1 VGFEQKSAL
10 LDPKA
15 YQSLSGPEAIR
26 FSEAN
31 DGVYFG
37 KNSRNI
43 CILLRIFPLYSLAVC
58 SLKTALHLTM
68 KQLLM
73 DLDGARCRQVLTWQ
87 GERQTETRE
96 LLIVR
101 LVASDLLRLS
111 VEREQAAVEKSDQN
125 EEIRRISTL
134 KLSQIRFLSFVTDFL
149 CDHFGFFRSRQM

>member
-1 VGFEQKSAL
+1 MKRGSLDLEQKSSL

-15 YQSLSGPEAIR
+15 YQSLSGSEAIR

-73 DLDGARCRQVLTWQ
+73 DLDGAR
-87 GERQTETRE
+87 
-96 LLIVR
+96 
-101 LVASDLLRLS
+101 
-111 VEREQAAVEKSDQN
+111 
-125 EEIRRISTL
+125 
-134 KLSQIRFLSFVTDFL
+134 
-149 CDHFGFFRSRQM
+149 